1 MTPAGSA
8 ASCFL
13 LAKNTGWSMETI
25 LWEIPVAW
33 LNQAEHVFLWADG
46 AKLRRP
52 GRANRSDLRDMERIL
67 GL

>member
-1 MTPAGSA
+1 VTPAGVA

-13 LAKNTGWSMETI
+13 LAKHTGWSMETI
-25 LWEIPVAW
+25 LWELPVA
-33 LNQAEHVFLWADG
+33 LLHQAEHVFLWRDG

-52 GRANRSDLRDMERIL
+52 GRMDSQDRRDIARIL